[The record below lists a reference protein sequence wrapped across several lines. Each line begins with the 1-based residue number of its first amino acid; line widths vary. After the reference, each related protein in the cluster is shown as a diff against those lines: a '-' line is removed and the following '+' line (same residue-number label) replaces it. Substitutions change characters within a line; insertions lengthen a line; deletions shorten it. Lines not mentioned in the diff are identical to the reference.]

1 MHILKHE
8 LRFIMEKYSI
18 ELCFEY
24 KKTEEL
30 SPIQRKIAEAAYKA
44 CDSSY
49 SPYSKFAVGAAVETD
64 SGEIFHASN
73 QENAAYPSG
82 LCAERNI
89 LFYIKSLKP
98 ENEIIR
104 MAIAAKNDGKLTK
117 KPVSP
122 CGACRQVMTETAK
135 RQKNKI
141 ELIMVGTDI
150 CIIVKDVNDLLP
162 LQFNAD
168 NEL

>member
-1 MHILKHE
+1 MHILKYE
-8 LRFIMEKYSI
+8 LRLIMKNYSI
-18 ELCFEY
+18 ELCFEC
-24 KKTEEL
+24 KKTDEL
-30 SPIQRKIAEAAYKA
+30 SPIQRKIVEAACEA

-64 SGEIFHASN
+64 SGEVFHASN

-82 LCAERNI
+82 LCAERNV
-89 LFYIKSLKP
+89 LFYVKSLKP
-98 ENEIIR
+98 ESEIIR
-104 MAIAAKNDGKLTK
+104 MAIAAKNDGKLTEN
-117 KPVSP
+117 PVSP
-122 CGACRQVMTETAK
+122 CGACRQVMAETAK

-141 ELIMVGTDI
+141 ELIMVGAGK
-150 CIIVKDVNDLLP
+150 CIIAKDVNSLMP

>member
-1 MHILKHE
+1 
-8 LRFIMEKYSI
+8 
-18 ELCFEY
+18 
-24 KKTEEL
+24 
-30 SPIQRKIAEAAYKA
+30 
-44 CDSSY
+44 
-49 SPYSKFAVGAAVETD
+49 
-64 SGEIFHASN
+64 
-73 QENAAYPSG
+73 
-82 LCAERNI
+82 
-89 LFYIKSLKP
+89 
-98 ENEIIR
+98 

-141 ELIMVGTDI
+141 ELIMVGADI
-150 CIIVKDVNDLLP
+150 CIIIKDVNDLLP